1 MPAVRTATE
10 RECGRGPGGQPGAP
24 WSWPRLP
31 APLALAG
38 YRLAVIAAELA
49 LTGWLLGRT
58 PLRTSES
65 VLFSAFLGCAAACV
79 EATRRWGALRPV
91 LLAALA
97 AVLLRHARPGDVLG
111 RFGGEEFV
119 AFLPSA
125 GEDEARR
132 IAERLREQVS
142 AVSVVAGGVPVTVT
156 ISIGVAALGTHG
168 GELSGLLATAD
179 AALYRAK
186 EAGRNRVC
194 LLPPGG
200 RASDPQP

>member
-79 EATRRWGALRPV
+79 EATRRWGAPPPGTRDPLSAWWLP
-91 LLAALA
+91 AAL
-97 AVLLRHARPGDVLG
+97 
-111 RFGGEEFV
+111 
-119 AFLPSA
+119 
-125 GEDEARR
+125 
-132 IAERLREQVS
+132 
-142 AVSVVAGGVPVTVT
+142 
-156 ISIGVAALGTHG
+156 
-168 GELSGLLATAD
+168 
-179 AALYRAK
+179 
-186 EAGRNRVC
+186 
-194 LLPPGG
+194 LLPPLYALLAPWRRSCSTSRVRTGAG
-200 RASDPQP
+200 SCILARSSSRRARAGLFIVATRDLSRSPAPGCW